1 MLVKEFMSPNPVV
14 AEVPGRRIDALLLMA
29 KHGFSG
35 LPVVDAK
42 GNYVGV
48 VTRRAIME
56 NPEEDQ
62 LSLLVRRDVEPV
74 HPEDDV
80 STAAERMLRHGV
92 RHLPVV
98 EDSRVVGVLTP
109 MDLLRVIEGSG
120 DERPVSHFMR
130 RNIFPVY
137 EGTPLSVVFQA
148 MRLSG
153 LYAMPVV
160 DEEGR
165 LTGIVTDVD
174 LFKTVD
180 VDVKVAFTEL
190 GVGDYGDY
198 EQAWTLDHLQNV
210 MKFYYTIRKLKVPKE
225 PVKKVMTPDPL
236 TVFEE
241 DPINEVARHM
251 RRGNFGQLPVLDEND
266 ELCGMVFDLD
276 LMKALVG

>member
-1 MLVKEFMSPNPVV
+1 MLVRDFMSPNPVV

-35 LPVVDAK
+35 LPVVDSK
-42 GNYVGV
+42 GNYVGI

-62 LSLLVRRDVEPV
+62 LSLLVRRDIEPAR
-74 HPEDDV
+74 PDEEV
-80 STAAERMLRHGV
+80 SAAAEKMLRHGV

-98 EDSRVVGVLTP
+98 EDSKVVGVLTP
-109 MDLLRVIEGSG
+109 MDLLRVIEESR
-120 DERPVSHFMR
+120 DERPVSEFMR
-130 RNIFPVY
+130 SVFPVY
-137 EGTPLSVVFQA
+137 EGTPLKVVFLA
-148 MRLSG
+148 MRLTG
-153 LYAMPVV
+153 FYALPVV
-160 DEEGR
+160 DEDGR

-210 MKFYYTIRKLKVPKE
+210 MKFYYTIRKLKVPKD
-225 PVKKVMTPDPL
+225 PVRSVMTPDPQS
-236 TVFEE
+236 VFEE
-241 DPINEVARHM
+241 DPIYEVARLM
-251 RRGNFGQLPVLDEND
+251 RRGNYGQLPVLDEND
-266 ELCGMVFDLD
+266 ELRGMVFDLD
-276 LMKALVG
+276 LMRALVG